1 MKFKMLV
8 FGLVAV
14 SLTACVSI
22 PQSTAPST
30 ELTSNKDLKI
40 NKKIT
45 NDEIVPTHSVALP

>member
-30 ELTSNKDLKI
+30 
-40 NKKIT
+40 
-45 NDEIVPTHSVALP
+45 